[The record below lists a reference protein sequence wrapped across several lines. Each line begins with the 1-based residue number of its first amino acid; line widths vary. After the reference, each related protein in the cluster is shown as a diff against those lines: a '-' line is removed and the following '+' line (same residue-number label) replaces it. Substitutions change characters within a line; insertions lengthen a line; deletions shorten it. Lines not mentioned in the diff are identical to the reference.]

1 MDTRDRTNPFP
12 GLRPFMQEEADLFF
26 GRDRQSDELVRRLAC
41 RRFLA
46 VVGASGS
53 GKSSL
58 VRAGLLPSLEGGFM
72 AGAGAHWRIATL
84 RPQDDP
90 IGYLA
95 RAIVETGVL
104 AHLDLAQPAAE
115 GVVETTLRRSS
126 LGLVEAARLAR
137 LAPQENLLILVDQFE
152 ELFRFGDLAK
162 QRDAGDEAPAFVK
175 LLLQAAQQTEEPV
188 YVVITMRSD
197 FLGDC
202 DRFRGLPEAISDSQY
217 LIPRLTRDELQ
228 EVITGPIGVRGGH
241 IAPSLVQC
249 LLNDVG
255 DDMDQLPVLQHALMR
270 AWDHWE
276 RDDPDIRFIDL
287 NDLKEIGGMA
297 EALSRHADEAFGSL
311 ATDRNRKIAERLF
324 KCLTERGPDNREIRR
339 PTPLSRIAAIA
350 NANPADVI
358 RVIDVFRAPG
368 CSFLMPPHGIALE
381 GDSVID
387 ISHES
392 LIRQWGRLRTW
403 VEEEAESR
411 ATYLRLVQAAQL
423 RRAGKAGLWGEPD
436 LTYARQWQEREA
448 PNATW
453 AERYASGF
461 ADAGAFLSDSEAT
474 HAADL
479 EKERQQAVAERVA
492 KEREL
497 EQAQALAE
505 EQRQRAEEQARSAK
519 RLRTGLIVAVSSAVF
534 AVVALVVAMVL
545 GWKAEQQAQI
555 ATSRNSRLLGAEALT
570 YLNDKLDL
578 ALLLGVRA
586 SETPEPA
593 SFEARRALLSG
604 LESANPG
611 GREPSARLTAF
622 LLGHSGAV
630 ESVAFSPNGEVLASS
645 SRDRNAPIRL
655 WKVATRQALG
665 EPLTGYTI
673 GGDQPVRSISFS
685 PDGKTLASGS
695 NEELLLWD
703 VQSGRPQREPLTIQT
718 HKIRATTTLA
728 FSPDRK
734 TLASG
739 SEGKI
744 ILWDLA
750 TWQPRGGPL
759 ALLSGPVGRVA
770 FSPDGRVLG
779 AYWLSDTT
787 IHLWD
792 VETGQPH
799 GQLSVDTQKIVH
811 GLAFSPDSKTVAVA
825 AGSPQDHSIWLW
837 NIETGQKVGQLP
849 PQNPQTQDG
858 GLEIAFNHDGSI
870 LAAVTTAGTIQL
882 WDVKSGGRLNT
893 LTSHRGSKLVSVA
906 FDRGGIL
913 VSGGEDGSISLWN
926 ISGQSLGE
934 PLPLRWDTGDPAA
947 FSPDGKYL
955 ASGCKD
961 CTPSKIQLWNLATQK
976 PLDIP
981 LTGPTDNLVSL
992 ALSADAGIVA
1002 AGSCRKRDNSGCDGE
1017 INLWDV
1023 QNQKPLVGPTA
1034 PADLVSL
1041 ALSRDGGILASGGCS
1056 KGDNPGSQCEQGEI
1070 HIWDVHNQKPLFHER
1085 ITGHNGGVTSLA
1097 FSPNGKTL
1105 ASAGNDIILWNVETA
1120 QQLGALTSDIATAP
1134 VEPPA
1139 TRPQAVPRIPLVFTR
1154 DSKILASASGGN
1166 IFLWD
1171 AEKGH
1176 LFGRLPV
1183 PHLGQPALEVSSLAF
1198 SPDGK
1203 TLAAA
1208 TDSTEVLAT
1217 SPTGKRS
1224 SSLHLWDVPSQ
1235 RPLGVHLSRQLISR
1249 IVFSSDSRILTW
1261 GGPNGTV
1268 RQWDI
1273 DVDSRRA
1280 ACGIANRN
1288 LTHEEWGTYFEGQA
1302 YRKTCPNLPIDP
1314 GSLARGRQLAKER
1327 GNSTKLSLFFV
1338 IYKKSIRA
1346 SIPWPKR
1353 TSMQHWGWT
1362 KRQRRSWWRME
1373 RNSRGTGR
1381 CQKPLLLSD
1390 KRNT

>member
-479 EKERQQAVAERVA
+479 EKERQQAEAERVA

-497 EQAQALAE
+497 KQAQALAE

-593 SFEARRALLSG
+593 SFEARRALLWG
-604 LESANPG
+604 LESANPRG
-611 GREPSARLTAF
+611 PEPSARLTAF

-811 GLAFSPDSKTVAVA
+811 GLAFS
-825 AGSPQDHSIWLW
+825 
-837 NIETGQKVGQLP
+837 
-849 PQNPQTQDG
+849 
-858 GLEIAFNHDGSI
+858 
-870 LAAVTTAGTIQL
+870 
-882 WDVKSGGRLNT
+882 R
-893 LTSHRGSKLVSVA
+893 HRGSKLVSVA